1 MICTQRDFLSH
12 ESSRSRFF
20 FLFSFFSQQF
30 QNETYI
36 KEDAGKKISQ
46 IQILDIRLKKLFFL
60 QYTLTAPKI
69 KIKITVK
76 INMREN
82 SSWNY
87 LPASLWDIKIL
98 SECSLFYLI
107 SKMSRLS
114 FIQSRDSTIPYF

>member
-1 MICTQRDFLSH
+1 MRVQDLGF
-12 ESSRSRFF
+12 
-20 FLFSFFSQQF
+20 FSFFSQQF

-82 SSWNY
+82 SS
-87 LPASLWDIKIL
+87 
-98 SECSLFYLI
+98 
-107 SKMSRLS
+107 
-114 FIQSRDSTIPYF
+114 